1 LNLFISDIQPFAG
14 LLFIIAILPRIP
26 SGAIDIKSL
35 QDFKKHLITE
45 KLKLSIWEF
54 CRTPSMS
61 NNQVLISFNY

>member
-45 KLKLSIWEF
+45 KLNLLRKVIFTTSARSDPEY
-54 CRTPSMS
+54 SG
-61 NNQVLISFNY
+61 